1 MTTLHSDQRKL
12 LEKAVENGRDA
23 AEKAADA
30 ALRTLAVPAEDPFA
44 GMSPEDRQLRRLLRA
59 DIKRLGSYGALVAEI
74 AYAQWHRMLFARFLA
89 ENDLLMHPTGVPMTL
104 AECGEMADTEGEP
117 DEWMVAAKY
126 AALMLPGIFPTDDPL
141 LSVRFDAFGRQAL
154 ESLIAGLPAT
164 VFRADDALGWVYQF
178 WQTKRK
184 AEVNAAGNR
193 ISGADISPVTQLF
206 TEPYMVQFLLHNSLG
221 AWWAARHPD
230 SGLNATLTYLRRGD
244 DGVPDA
250 GTFSGW
256 PGTAAELRVMDPC
269 CGSGHFLQAAFDLL
283 RQMRME
289 EEGLS
294 EAEAGDAVLRD
305 NLHGLELDPRCT
317 QIATFAV
324 ALAAWKTGGYR
335 PLPLPQIACSG
346 LAVGGELKEWTRL
359 AEPGSNLQTVMFQ
372 MYSWFKYAPDLGSLI
387 DPSNAG
393 KFKVL
398 EPWDLVLAKLTQGL
412 DRFQG
417 QDDPAAKVFGDT
429 ARGTVRAAELL
440 FAKYHLVCTNVPYLA
455 RNGQDDVLRDYCSDN
470 YPQSKTNLATA
481 FVERCAKFCELGGTA
496 VLVTP
501 QNWMFA
507 GSYKLLRR
515 SLLQHKSWNLF
526 ARLGAGAFETITGE
540 VVNVAL
546 CLITNEKPTS
556 LTISPALD
564 VSSER
569 GADRKAK
576 ALRELPLSKTLQSK
590 HLSDQDFRVIVGE
603 AEQNILLD
611 KIASSHQGLCTGD
624 NIRFCRNFW
633 EFPKRENGWE
643 FFQSSPNV
651 TVPFN
656 GREQVFRWEN
666 GIGEFKA
673 YVDSLDGRLGGSW
686 FRGVEIW
693 GKKGVVVSQMSG
705 LAVTLYDGDMFQH
718 GTAVIIPKSI
728 DDLPAIWAFCSSD
741 AYAVAVRKIDPNL
754 SVTGGTLSKVPFDR
768 VGWQTVADEHYPN
781 GLPGPYSDDPA
792 QWLFH
797 GHPARSLFPLQV
809 ATARLL
815 GYHWPEHGLPPTQD
829 ARTRQ
834 ESDGLD
840 AHADADGIVC
850 LPSVDGEAP
859 ASERLRALIADA
871 YGADYTPGTL
881 EGLLGEAGFGGGTLE
896 AWLRDG
902 FALDHNKRF
911 GNRPFLWQI
920 WDGRK
925 DGFSAIVNY
934 HGLDRQKLE
943 KLTFRYLGDW
953 IKVQREADAR
963 GEAGANARLVAALTL
978 QGKLQAIL
986 SGDPPYDI
994 YVRWKPL
1001 SKQPIGWEPDLND
1014 GVRMNIRPFH
1024 TAGILKANPT
1034 INWKPDRGK
1043 NPEGHSGG
1051 PERVND
1057 LHYTRAEKEA
1067 ARRTPR

>member
-12 LEKAVENGRDA
+12 LEKAVENGRES

-30 ALRTLAVPAEDPFA
+30 ALRTLAVPAEDPFS
-44 GMSPEDRQLRRLLRA
+44 GMSPEDRRLRRLLRA
-59 DIKRLGSYGALVAEI
+59 DIKRLGSYEALVAEI

-104 AECGEMADTEGEP
+104 AECGEMAETEGEP

-154 ESLIAGLPAT
+154 EALISGLPAT

-178 WQTKRK
+178 WQGKRK
-184 AEVNAAGNR
+184 AEVNAAGEK
-193 ISGADISPVTQLF
+193 IGGADISPVTQLF

-221 AWWAARHPD
+221 AWWAARHPE
-230 SGLNATLTYLRRGD
+230 SALNAALTFLRLGD
-244 DGVPDA
+244 DGRPDA
-250 GTFSGW
+250 GAFSGW
-256 PGTAAELRVMDPC
+256 PSTAAALRVMDPC

-294 EAEAGDAVLRD
+294 EADAGDAVLRD

-359 AEPGSNLQTVMFQ
+359 AEPGSNLQTVLFQ
-372 MYSWFKYAPDLGSLI
+372 MFSWFKNAPDLGSLI

-398 EPWDLVLAKLTQGL
+398 EPWDVVLSKLTQGL
-412 DRFQG
+412 ERFQG
-417 QDDPAAKVFGDT
+417 EDDPAAQVFGDT
-429 ARGTVRAAELL
+429 ARGTVRAAQML

-455 RNGQDDVLRDYCSDN
+455 RGKQGDVLRSHLSDFF
-470 YPQSKTNLATA
+470 PAGKADLATA
-481 FVERCAKFCELGGTA
+481 FIERCLSFCEPGGSTA
-496 VLVTP
+496 LVTP
-501 QNWMFA
+501 QNWLFL
-507 GSYKLLRR
+507 GSYKGLREKLLKRNQWD
-515 SLLQHKSWNLF
+515 LI
-526 ARLGAGAFETITGE
+526 ARLGSGAFETIGGA
-540 VVNVAL
+540 VVNVSL
-546 CLITNEKPTS
+546 FVLTS
-556 LTISPALD
+556 AAPKGAHRLAGWD
-564 VSSER
+564 VS
-569 GADRKAK
+569 GDRTPAAK
-576 ALRELPLSKTLQSK
+576 AEGLRR
-590 HLSDQDFRVIVGE
+590 D
-603 AEQNILLD
+603 
-611 KIASSHQGLCTGD
+611 
-624 NIRFCRNFW
+624 
-633 EFPKRENGWE
+633 
-643 FFQSSPNV
+643 
-651 TVPFN
+651 
-656 GREQVFRWEN
+656 
-666 GIGEFKA
+666 
-673 YVDSLDGRLGGSW
+673 RLNC
-686 FRGVEIW
+686 
-693 GKKGVVVSQMSG
+693 VSQMSQLLNPDARIALEEAAEG
-705 LAVTLYDGDMFQH
+705 DLLEEHADSVQGISPADFPHYGRCFWEIEPAGEDWRYWQSTVESDRLYGGRELCLWMNHDFHDAVKSGFAYIRGERSWGKQGVTVSAMGNLPCTLFTGEPSD
-718 GTAVIIPKSI
+718 TNVAVIVPK
-728 DDLPAIWAFCSSD
+728 DPAHLPAIWAFCSSQD
-741 AYAVAVRKIDPNL
+741 FNQAVRRIDQAL
-754 SVTGGTLSKVPFDR
+754 KVTNASLVKVPFDLDY
-768 VGWQTVADEHYPN
+768 WQGIADSQFPN
-781 GLPGPYSDDPA
+781 GLPEPYSDDPT
-792 QWLFH
+792 QWLFQ

-815 GYHWPEHGLPPTQD
+815 GYHWPEHGLPPTPD
-829 ARTRQ
+829 NRTRQ

-840 AHADADGIVC
+840 THADADGIVC

-859 ASERLRALIADA
+859 AAERLRALLADA

-881 EGLLGEAGFGGGTLE
+881 EGLLGDAGFGGGTLDG
-896 AWLRDG
+896 WLRDG
-902 FALDHNKRF
+902 FATDHNKRF
-911 GNRPFLWQI
+911 GQRPFLWQI

-953 IKVQREADAR
+953 IKVQRDADAR

-986 SGDPPYDI
+986 NGDPPYDI

-1001 SKQPIGWEPDLND
+1001 SKQPLGWEPDLND

-1024 TAGILKANPT
+1024 TAGILKANP
-1034 INWKPDRGK
+1034 NWRPDRGK
-1043 NPEGHSGG
+1043 NPEGHPGG

-1057 LHYTRAEKEA
+1057 LHYSRAQKEA
-1067 ARRTPR
+1067 

>member
-44 GMSPEDRQLRRLLRA
+44 GMSVEDRQLRRLLRA

-154 ESLIAGLPAT
+154 EALIAGLPAT
-164 VFRADDALGWVYQF
+164 VFQADDALGWVYQF

-193 ISGADISPVTQLF
+193 IGGADISPVTQLF

-221 AWWAARHPD
+221 AWWAARHPE
-230 SGLNATLTYLRRGD
+230 SRLNATLTYLRRGD

-256 PGTAAELRVMDPC
+256 PKSAAELRVMDPC

-335 PLPLPQIACSG
+335 PLPLPHIACSG

-372 MYSWFKYAPDLGSLI
+372 MFSWFKNAPDLGSLI

-393 KFKVL
+393 KYKVL

-429 ARGTVRAAELL
+429 ARGTARAAELL
-440 FAKYHLVCTNVPYLA
+440 FARYHLVCTNVPFLG
-455 RNGQDDVLRDYCSDN
+455 RSNQDKTLYDYSEEH
-470 YPQSKTNLATA
+470 YPNSKADLATV
-481 FVERCAKFCELGGTA
+481 FVDRCLSFCEAGGSCS
-496 VLVTP
+496 LVTP
-501 QNWMFA
+501 QNW
-507 GSYKLLRR
+507 R
-515 SLLQHKSWNLF
+515 SLGRYEHMRRQMLRDRSWNVV
-526 ARLGAGAFETITGE
+526 AVLGPRAFETISGE
-540 VVNVAL
+540 VVSVAL
-546 CLITNEKPTS
+546 FTLTNTPPQPNAEIVGWDVTSASTPTS
-556 LTISPALD
+556 KSDLLRTLDPVRFSQSNQLQNPDARIILEEMEQTALLSSKAFSWQGIKTSDDPRFVKYFWEHPTILLGWKYYQ
-564 VSSER
+564 R
-569 GADRKAK
+569 GA
-576 ALRELPLSKTLQSK
+576 Q
-590 HLSDQDFRVIVGE
+590 
-603 AEQNILLD
+603 
-611 KIASSHQGLCTGD
+611 
-624 NIRFCRNFW
+624 
-633 EFPKRENGWE
+633 
-643 FFQSSPNV
+643 V
-651 TVPFN
+651 TTFYGGKDSVLF
-656 GREQVFRWEN
+656 WEN
-666 GIGEFKA
+666 GYGELTKVCQKGA
-673 YVDSLDGRLGGSW
+673 S
-686 FRGVEIW
+686 FRGKSAW
-693 GKKGVVVSQMSG
+693 GKRGVAVNTVGGFACCIYEGNLFASEVAIIEPKNHHLLPAFWAFTTSAQFRSSVRQ
-705 LAVTLYDGDMFQH
+705 LDRKVAVTN
-718 GTAVIIPKSI
+718 S
-728 DDLPAIWAFCSSD
+728 
-741 AYAVAVRKIDPNL
+741 
-754 SVTGGTLSKVPFDR
+754 TLGKVPFDLDY
-768 VGWQTVADEHYPN
+768 WQGIAAAQFPD
-781 GLPGPYSDDPA
+781 GLPEPKSDDPT

-797 GHPARSLFPLQV
+797 GHPSHSTHPLQV

-815 GYHWPEHGLPPTQD
+815 GYHWPEHGLPPTPD

-834 ESDGLD
+834 ESDSLD
-840 AHADADGIVC
+840 IHADADGIVC

-859 ASERLRALIADA
+859 AAERLRALIADA
-871 YGADYTPGTL
+871 YGADYTPGML
-881 EGLLGEAGFGGGTLE
+881 EGLLGDAGFGGGTLD

-953 IKVQREADAR
+953 IKVQRDADAR

-1001 SKQPIGWEPDLND
+1001 SKQPIGWDPDLND
-1014 GVRMNIRPFH
+1014 GVRMNIRPFY
-1024 TAGILKANPT
+1024 TAGVLKASPNV
-1034 INWKPDRGK
+1034 NWRPDRGK
-1043 NPEGHSGG
+1043 NPEGHPGG
-1051 PERVND
+1051 PERVNA

-1067 ARRTPR
+1067 NRIRPG